1 MSVYKER
8 RKRLLEAS
16 NGKDVIV
23 ALPAN
28 LFYVTDFFGSGYGVV
43 KEDKTV
49 LIVSMLEKL
58 RAEKFAAETE
68 IVVSK
73 NWNEAW
79 RKVSRFISGN
89 CVVDSNEGLEKLK
102 SLKKDQSMFL
112 KVRRKKDEVELQ
124 RIKKASEVIDRV
136 YRRLEKEIRPGRTE
150 FELASYAVQEAIG
163 NGATTNGFDAALS
176 PFIIATGENSA
187 FPHAELTN
195 RKVKKKDVVLC
206 DISLRYNGYNSDA
219 TRTFFVGSVDSEFT
233 KYYEAVRKAQERGVQ
248 LCRVGEKCS
257 NVSMGTR
264 KILKDIKLEK
274 FLTHGIGHGVGIEIH
289 ELPSISNRSRE
300 TLQENDVVTVEPGV
314 YFAGKYGIR
323 IEDTVIVGKKP
334 EPLQSFTKELITL

>member
-1 MSVYKER
+1 MSIYKER

-16 NGKDVIV
+16 NWKDVIV

-49 LIVSMLEKL
+49 LITSMLEKL
-58 RAEKFAAETE
+58 RAERFAAETE
-68 IVVSK
+68 IVISK
-73 NWNEAW
+73 NWNKAW
-79 RKVSRFISGN
+79 MEVKKFVSGN
-89 CVVDSNEGLEKLK
+89 CVIDSNKGLGKLK
-102 SLKKDQSMFL
+102 SLREDENLFL
-112 KVRRKKDEVELQ
+112 KVRRRKDEFELQ
-124 RIKKASEVIDRV
+124 RIKKASEIIDRI
-136 YRRLEKEIRPGRTE
+136 YSRLEKEIRPGRTE
-150 FELASYAVQEAIG
+150 FELASYAVQEAIR

-219 TRTFFVGSVDSEFT
+219 TRTFFVGSADSEFA
-233 KYYEAVRKAQERGVQ
+233 KYYEAVMKAQETGVE
-248 LCRVGEKCS
+248 LCKEGEKCA
-257 NVSMGTR
+257 NVSIETR
-264 KILKDIKLEK
+264 KILKNMNLEK

-289 ELPSISNRSRE
+289 ELPSISNLSRE
-300 TLQENDVVTVEPGV
+300 TLEENDVVTVEPGV

-323 IEDTVIVGKKP
+323 IEDTVLVGKRP
-334 EPLQSFTKELITL
+334 EPLHHFTKELITL